1 MEPRARAGK
10 NVGKM
15 NFGHNELAQL
25 LYSHGDVRLPLNE
38 TVRVLDEIVT
48 DFIQGVSFEATRAA
62 HHAGR
67 QKVKFEDFEFAMRRN
82 PRFMGKIQEV
92 FEKKKEI
99 EAARKNFDIEAQLMK
114 DTDKE
119 EKQADKS
126 TAGPGKGDE
135 DWEGGGTGKKT
146 KRGRPRKDKHA
157 SQAGPSRAASTVG
170 MGIGEEDLE
179 DEDVL
184 MNGTGTA
191 NGSMLMGGDEEM
203 DDLEEDEDV
212 AGALRKR

>member
-25 LYSHGDVRLPLNE
+25 LYGHGDVKAPLPD
-38 TVRVLDEIVT
+38 TVRVLDEMVT

-99 EAARKNFDIEAQLMK
+99 EAARKNFSIEEQLMK
-114 DTDKE
+114 DADKE
-119 EKQADKS
+119 EKLTEKREAQAES
-126 TAGPGKGDE
+126 RAS
-135 DWEGGGTGKKT
+135 KK
-146 KRGRPRKDKHA
+146 RPR
-157 SQAGPSRAASTVG
+157 
-170 MGIGEEDLE
+170 EEELDEGDDDL
-179 DEDVL
+179 DVDADV
-184 MNGTGTA
+184 GTA
-191 NGSMLMGGDEEM
+191 PK
-203 DDLEEDEDV
+203 
-212 AGALRKR
+212 KR